1 MKQRSVAVLAALC
14 LSAGTLMA
22 ADGQQVAVDEKGQLR
37 QPTAKEVQSLTA
49 APARKQLVAKV
60 TATGAVSIALDDR
73 FDHMYVAHVNEAG
86 ELVFTC
92 TDDHTAATNLVA
104 QPNTI
109 MRIRNN
115 DGAKR
120 VSERE

>member
-37 QPTAKEVQSLTA
+37 QPTVQEQQSLQASPSRKPLVVKTTA
-49 APARKQLVAKV
+49 N
-60 TATGAVSIALDDR
+60 GSISIALDDQ
-73 FDHMYVAHVNEAG
+73 FDHMFVAHLNEDG
-86 ELVFTC
+86 QLVYSC
-92 TDDHTAATNLVA
+92 TDDHGAAAALVA

-109 MRIRNN
+109 MRLRNN
-115 DGAKR
+115 TGAKR
-120 VSERE
+120 VAERE